1 MADTFDQFWRLYPRK
16 IAKKHALQM
25 WKRLTRDQQEKA
37 IATIPN
43 HIQQWAKELR
53 DDSKIPHAGTWL
65 NGWRFDDD
73 LAPRKTMTYAA
84 PVRAYQAPQP
94 VEPTPEIAA
103 KIAECRQI
111 LRRQV

>member
-1 MADTFDQFWRLYPRK
+1 MTDTFDDFWKLYPRK

-25 WKRLTRDQQEKA
+25 WKRLTKAQQDKA
-37 IATIPN
+37 LETIGN

-53 DDSKIPHAGTWL
+53 ADDKIPHAGTWL

-84 PVRAYQAPQP
+84 PTKPYQAPPP
-94 VEPTPEIAA
+94 VEMTPELRA
-103 KIAECRQI
+103 KIEQARSI
-111 LRRQV
+111 LRR